1 MSTFFI
7 NIDAETLKPALE
19 SFIISLNRD
28 FEELINR
35 EISFVKQCYMS
46 GSKVWWRQYF
56 QIGVHLPNDAEIRA
70 WILTNQRPAIL
81 RGFNPRVLKLVK
93 THLNHRSEEI
103 QANLDYARKLIM
115 RCETEETIAVDLK
128 IAKKINFKEM

>member
-1 MSTFFI
+1 
-7 NIDAETLKPALE
+7 
-19 SFIISLNRD
+19 
-28 FEELINR
+28 
-35 EISFVKQCYMS
+35 MS